1 MFTLRTLFGKSD
13 KSFDLLTATA
23 EEGLHSVEALNRILK
38 DTSVAPTLDDFAAP
52 RRKVKALSEE
62 IGECIG
68 TTSSSRIDREEIQA
82 LALILYKV
90 PKTIEKFAERY
101 ALSGIGFPGT
111 TFEIQAQMLDEA
123 VRIVVIMFRDMKKYN
138 VAVVTRQNSR
148 LQQIEGDADKL
159 MLVQLRGLYDGQYE
173 TTVAI
178 ALKDL
183 YEILE
188 KAIDHCRDAGNAV
201 AQVVLKHS

>member
-1 MFTLRTLFGKSD
+1 MFSVRNLFGKGD
-13 KSFDLLTATA
+13 QSFALLTASA
-23 EEGLHSVEALNRILK
+23 EEGLHSVQALQCILNDPARLPK
-38 DTSVAPTLDDFAAP
+38 LDDFAAP
-52 RRKVKALSEE
+52 LRKVKTLTEE
-62 IGECIG
+62 IRKSIEKSHSP
-68 TTSSSRIDREEIQA
+68 TIDREEIEA
-82 LALILYKV
+82 LSLILYKV

-101 ALSGIGFPGT
+101 FISVTGFPEAK
-111 TFEIQAQMLDEA
+111 FDLQVQMLDEA
-123 VRIVVIMFRDMKKYN
+123 VRIVVVMFHELKRNN
-138 VAVVTRQNSR
+138 VSVVTQQNFR

-159 MLVQLRGLYDGQYE
+159 MLEQLRGLYSGQYQA
-173 TTVAI
+173 TVAI